1 MELLTTR
8 KNVVAVGVSLL
19 TKTRNSAALSMDVK
33 VSRFSIDLTPST
45 TKIAYHSLVWLSR
58 NMVTVVK
65 LVSRKWILFPVLD
78 LRPNHLKIFAI
89 FEIFFTNFMQST
101 NYRIL
106 QYFPIG
112 SSVYIFYHKNIN

>member
-89 FEIFFTNFMQST
+89 FEIFFYKFYAIYQLSHSS
-101 NYRIL
+101 I
-106 QYFPIG
+106 FPDRLLR
-112 SSVYIFYHKNIN
+112 VHFLPQKY